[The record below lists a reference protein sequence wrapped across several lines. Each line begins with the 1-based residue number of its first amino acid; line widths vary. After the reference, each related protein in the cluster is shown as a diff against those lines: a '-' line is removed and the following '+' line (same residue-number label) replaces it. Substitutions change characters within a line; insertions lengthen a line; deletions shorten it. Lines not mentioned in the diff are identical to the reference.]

1 MNCNHYRF
9 LCQSFV
15 MNVLKLLPVIL
26 SFLLLG
32 AHFFRAGHLALTV
45 LSLSI
50 LLLLFVRKSWVPRL
64 IQAALVLAALEWL
77 RSLLM
82 LVYLRIEWGEP
93 WQRLAVILGGV
104 VLFTLLSSLVFRAKS
119 LKSHYSG

>member
-1 MNCNHYRF
+1 MMDPSARPLY
-9 LCQSFV
+9 

-32 AHFFRAGHLALTV
+32 AHFFRAGNLLLMG

-50 LLLLFVRKSWVPRL
+50 LLLLFMQKSWVPRV

-82 LVYLRIEWGEP
+82 LVYQRLEWEEP
-93 WQRLAVILGGV
+93 WQRLALILGGV
-104 VLFTLLSSLVFRAKS
+104 VLFTLLSALIFSAKS
-119 LKSHYSG
+119 LKNRYSG